1 MEKLMAEKATQT
13 EKYQN
18 MSMLR
23 LEVNRTSLDRS
34 LHTELQQTLR
44 VETEYNLPD
53 PANFSTSQDLD
64 FA

>member
-1 MEKLMAEKATQT
+1 MAQKATPT

-44 VETEYNLPD
+44 AETEYNLPD
-53 PANFSTSQDLD
+53 PANFNTSQDLD